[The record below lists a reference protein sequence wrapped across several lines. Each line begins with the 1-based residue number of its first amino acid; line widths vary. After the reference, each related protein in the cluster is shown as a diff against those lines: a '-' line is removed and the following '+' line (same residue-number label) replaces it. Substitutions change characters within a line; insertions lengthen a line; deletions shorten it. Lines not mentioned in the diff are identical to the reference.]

1 MRRAHTVAE
10 LRSLQP
16 AEPLSHPKI
25 QRLASFEIYH
35 TERVSLT
42 SILFSG
48 NDWRWRLRSAEG
60 TVLVESDGYK
70 TERACR
76 AAVTSLQNNAG
87 SAGVAQVALSAGNA
101 SQCG

>member
-1 MRRAHTVAE
+1 MRQTHTVAE

-16 AEPLSHPKI
+16 AEPLPDPEAKG
-25 QRLASFEIYH
+25 LASFEIYH

-48 NDWRWRLRSAEG
+48 NDWRWRLSSADG
-60 TVLVESDGYK
+60 TALVNSNGYK
-70 TERACR
+70 TERECR

-87 SAGVAQVALSAGNA
+87 SAVVA
-101 SQCG
+101 

>member
-1 MRRAHTVAE
+1 MRRTHTVAE
-10 LRSLQP
+10 LRSPQP
-16 AEPLSHPKI
+16 AEPLPDPKG
-25 QRLASFEIYH
+25 QGLASFEIYH

-48 NDWRWRLRSAEG
+48 NDWRWRLSSADG
-60 TVLVESDGYK
+60 TVLVDSKGYK

-87 SAGVAQVALSAGNA
+87 SAVVA
-101 SQCG
+101 